1 MFRLVN
7 KKAIISCLFSKAP
20 FYQIRIRS
28 IVPNKEKPIPK
39 EGSQTRDSFTPIK
52 SKIPIS
58 DEILEK
64 KLGLV
69 LKKTDPKVSSRKL
82 TKLETQL
89 EEITMQSVLETEIRT
104 KAENKTLGNNI
115 IRHSLRDSSKKIR
128 SLMSTNRKKKRELE
142 EQLEPVDFQVKTI
155 EDFKESP
162 SEILKR
168 KYSEAEEKK
177 FEKSKE
183 MVRNYLQGEPGIDY
197 LKQGFEKI
205 TSDMLGVSYAR
216 VEMEKIK
223 WLEKKE
229 NLEVCFFF
237 LQKFKIF

>member
-1 MFRLVN
+1 MLKVDFVF
-7 KKAIISCLFSKAP
+7 KF
-20 FYQIRIRS
+20 
-28 IVPNKEKPIPK
+28 
-39 EGSQTRDSFTPIK
+39 
-52 SKIPIS
+52 
-58 DEILEK
+58 IL
-64 KLGLV
+64 
-69 LKKTDPKVSSRKL
+69 
-82 TKLETQL
+82 
-89 EEITMQSVLETEIRT
+89 I
-104 KAENKTLGNNI
+104 
-115 IRHSLRDSSKKIR
+115 
-128 SLMSTNRKKKRELE
+128 
-142 EQLEPVDFQVKTI
+142 VDFQVKTI

-197 LKQGFEKI
+197 LKPPPEVEDQFNSNLHYLKQGFEKI